1 MKPMLSAAV
10 KDLDAIKFPVL
21 LSPKLDGIR
30 CVILAGIPVTRNFK
44 HVPNRAI
51 FHALKGLRLP
61 PLDGELIVGSPT
73 AEDCYRATNS
83 GVMSQDGEPDWCYH
97 VFDCYDESDGFV
109 DRLRVAAQILK
120 KLGHPRIKMVPH
132 TTASSVDEVED
143 YETKQLALGYEGIMG
158 RDPEGYYKSGRSTM
172 REGGLWKLK
181 RFFDGE
187 AKIIGF
193 EERMHNDNELTK
205 DELGRAKRSSHK
217 ANRHGRGDLGALKVR
232 DCATGV
238 EFDIGTGFSDDE
250 RSRIWGN
257 REEWLGVTVKYKSQ
271 PVGVKDKPRFPV
283 YLGLRTDL

>member
-1 MKPMLSAAV
+1 MKPMLSAAL
-10 KDLDAIKFPVL
+10 KDTDQIKFPSM

-30 CVILAGIPVTRNFK
+30 CLILAGIPVTRNFK

-51 FHALKGLRLP
+51 FNALKGLKLP
-61 PLDGELIVGSPT
+61 PLDGELIVGPPT
-73 AEDCYRATNS
+73 ADDCYRATNS
-83 GVMSQDGEPDWCYH
+83 GVMSQDGEPDWTYW
-97 VFDCYDESDGFV
+97 VFDWYDEKASFAERHGNV
-109 DRLRVAAQILK
+109 VNKLER
-120 KLGHPRIKMVPH
+120 LGHPRLLPVPH
-132 TTASSVDEVED
+132 LPAHSVAEVERF
-143 YETKQLALGYEGIMG
+143 EAECLKAGYEGIMG
-158 RDPEGYYKSGRSTM
+158 RDPLGYYKSGRSTM

-250 RSRIWGN
+250 RSRIWSN

-283 YLGLRTDL
+283 YLGLRADL